1 MKSDITKDE
10 SDIFKWEENI
20 LCMIWGNLREV
31 NVYKNI
37 KYQNQQNVEKLNYPV
52 TIEIVP
58 KEQLPLERDRFVNEV

>member
-1 MKSDITKDE
+1 MKV
-10 SDIFKWEENI
+10 IFLNEKKISCAWYEETSN
-20 LCMIWGNLREV
+20 EV

-37 KYQNQQNVEKLNYPV
+37 KYQNQQNVEKLNHPV